1 MCIFF
6 LPLFVS
12 FSIQPHFPEK
22 ATRLHPKL
30 WNKGHF
36 RKKRSEKCIETVKKC
51 ARYVLTEILRNCA
64 VSATHSVLSGNLY
77 FSSKIFRNS
86 TIQDANHQLRRHLLN
101 KYLFVFSS
109 ALSRQRGLSWSNII
123 FAKSFVVLAFRHDTL
138 TQFTFHHFIET
149 CLAICNRFSCYPPGC
164 YSPSSYSYSGH

>member
-22 ATRLHPKL
+22 ATRLYPKL

-36 RKKRSEKCIETVKKC
+36 RQKRSEKCIERVKKC
-51 ARYVLTEILRNCA
+51 ARYVLIEILRNFG
-64 VSATHSVLSGNLY
+64 VSATHSVLSGNLA

-86 TIQDANHQLRRHLLN
+86 TIQDANHQFRRHLLY
-101 KYLFVFSS
+101 KYLVVYSS
-109 ALSRQRGLSWSNII
+109 ALSVDERDFLI

-138 TQFTFHHFIET
+138 TRFTFHHFIET
-149 CLAICNRFSCYPPGC
+149 RLAICNRFCFFPPG
-164 YSPSSYSYSGH
+164 SVLVFFEHRAPHTN